1 MMKLTL
7 VTGGLLSMLAL
18 QAHADYTTFRLQGE
32 ILKNTCV
39 LKTTK
44 LDVDFGAI
52 DRDTLKRAGT
62 SKPITFNI
70 ELDEC
75 DERISTTILMQFT
88 GDTYPD
94 RPDKLKLADSSTA
107 SGYAVGVYFD
117 GQPILLNQP
126 ATPLLTVSEK
136 KSVSIPFTSQLEVMD
151 SQQANVGHVSANMNF
166 MVLYE

>member
-1 MMKLTL
+1 MKLTL
-7 VTGGLLSMLAL
+7 AAGGLLSILAL

-44 LDVDFGAI
+44 LEVDFGTI
-52 DRDTLKRAGT
+52 DRDTLRRAGT
-62 SKPITFNI
+62 SKPVNFNI

-88 GDTYPD
+88 GDAYPNH
-94 RPDKLKLADSSTA
+94 PDKLKLADSSTA

-117 GQPILLNQP
+117 GQPIQLNQP

-136 KSVSIPFTSQLEVMD
+136 KSVTIPFTSQLEVMD
-151 SQQANVGHVSANMNF
+151 SQQADVGHVAANMNF
-166 MVLYE
+166 IVFYE